1 MKKIICIIPAYNEG
15 KNIYK
20 TVQKVKLYLE
30 NVVVIDDG
38 SSDETACKAKKA
50 GAKVLIHPIN
60 RGQGAA
66 LQTGNEYALL
76 KQADLVVH
84 FDGDGQFLAS
94 EINDLVKPIIE
105 NNYDIVFGSR
115 FLEKKSAIPKFK
127 TYIIYPLARIV
138 NRIFLQVKTTDP
150 QNGFRAM
157 SKEAILKIKIENN
170 GMAHCSEILYKTHL
184 NKLRFKEVPITV
196 IYHHFGQKFSSG
208 LKILKDLFVNKL
220 NQ

>member
-1 MKKIICIIPAYNEG
+1 MKKIICIIPAYNEE

-20 TVQKVKLYLE
+20 TVQEVKLYLK
-30 NVVVIDDG
+30 NVVVVDDG
-38 SSDETACKAKKA
+38 SSDKTACKAKEA

-66 LQTGNEYALL
+66 LQTGNEYALI

-105 NNYDIVFGSR
+105 NDYDIVFGSR
-115 FLEKKSAIPKFK
+115 FLQKKSDIPKFK
-127 TYIIYPLARIV
+127 IYIIYPLARII
-138 NRIFLQVKTTDP
+138 NRIFLQVKTSDP

-157 SKEAILKIKIENN
+157 NRKAIVSIKIENR

-184 NKLRFKEVPITV
+184 NKLKFKEVPITV

>member
-1 MKKIICIIPAYNEG
+1 MKKIICIIPAYNEE

-20 TVQKVKLYLE
+20 TVQEVKLYLE

-38 SSDETACKAKKA
+38 SSDKTACKAKEA

-94 EINDLVKPIIE
+94 EISDLVKPIVE

-184 NKLRFKEVPITV
+184 NKLKFKEVPITV

>member
-38 SSDETACKAKKA
+38 SSDETAYKAKKA